1 MLQLAAAE
9 GKDRRAQQAD
19 ASAAASRL
27 AKAEA
32 QLRALRTG
40 DLPKVPALFF
50 LRGLSYLACLACLA
64 WCSWLP

>member
-9 GKDRRAQQAD
+9 GKDRRAQQAE
-19 ASAAASRL
+19 ATAAASRL

-40 DLPKVPALFF
+40 GLPKVPALQH
-50 LRGLSYLACLACLA
+50 
-64 WCSWLP
+64 